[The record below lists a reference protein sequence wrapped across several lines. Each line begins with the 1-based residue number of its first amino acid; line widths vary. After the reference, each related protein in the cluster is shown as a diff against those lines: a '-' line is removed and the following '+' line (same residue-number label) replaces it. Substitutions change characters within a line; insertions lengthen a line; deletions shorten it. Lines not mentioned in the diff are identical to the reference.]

1 MPTPLRS
8 QFILPAAS
16 LLAGVVA
23 GKLLVNP
30 TTPPPEELTTASPK
44 VSSVDTSSTSDP
56 VAGATLNTTSPSSFA
71 SLPRP
76 QQLDTL
82 VRISRQ
88 TSENPSLQLLLAQLA
103 TDLPA
108 PVIEELLTALAG
120 RTDGP
125 FLATTLL
132 AERLA
137 ATDPARAIELGTNR
151 KSPQIVEAGLS
162 VLLARNAADAIKAMS
177 NLPKDLNVNFSNVE
191 QSGLVTPG
199 GSFADA
205 IRAIHSQPA
214 LLENIANSKQW
225 EVSKILGALAAKTAA
240 TDPAL
245 ALAEIRASATEIVNA
260 NPKRDPAASDIQ
272 IAKQRDALIS
282 QIAGNAV
289 NRLRFESG
297 PDASKL
303 FDALKDTEKKVW
315 SFSIEAVTRYNHSG
329 TETAISF
336 AESQASKENMSSA
349 ASGVWWALA
358 NQDRPAALAW
368 IESLPPGAF
377 REGTLK
383 SVMMDAWNRSKSWGD
398 PDIATSAAASLLS
411 RGSQVDYY
419 ATMLS
424 DRHFG
429 YNDGRTR
436 AEFISELPLYP
447 QEKAELERRLAPVK
461 AR

>member
-1 MPTPLRS
+1 MSTPLRS
-8 QFILPAAS
+8 HIILPVAS
-16 LLAGVVA
+16 LIAGIVA
-23 GKLLVNP
+23 GKLLAPPP
-30 TTPPPEELTTASPK
+30 TTSSARAELPAPKSVSVDPASP
-44 VSSVDTSSTSDP
+44 VEL
-56 VAGATLNTTSPSSFA
+56 VAGAARNTDSPSTFKD
-71 SLPRP
+71 LPRS

-82 VRISRQ
+82 TRISKQ
-88 TSENPSLQLLLAQLA
+88 TPENPSLQLLIAQLA
-103 TDLPA
+103 NDLPT
-108 PVIEELLTALAG
+108 PVLEDLLTALSE
-120 RTDGP
+120 RKDGP

-137 ATDPARAIELGTNR
+137 AVDPARAIELGR
-151 KSPQIVEAGLS
+151 HQKSPQIIEAGLG

-177 NLPKDLNVNFSNVE
+177 TLPNDINVSLSSIE
-191 QSGLVTPG
+191 QAGLVTPG
-199 GSFADA
+199 GSFTEA
-205 IRAIHSQPA
+205 IRAVQSQPA
-214 LLENIANSKQW
+214 LLENVAHAKQW
-225 EVSKILGALAAKTAA
+225 EVSKILGALAAKTAS

-245 ALAEIRASATEIVNA
+245 ALADIRASAEEIVNA
-260 NPKRDPAASDIQ
+260 NPKRDPSASDLQ
-272 IAKQRDALIS
+272 LAKQRDALIS

-289 NRLRFESG
+289 DRLRFESG

-358 NQDRPAALAW
+358 NQDRPTALAW

-398 PDIATSAAASLLS
+398 PDIAMSAAASLLS

-419 ATMLS
+419 AAMLS

-436 AEFISELPLYP
+436 AQFIAELPLTP
-447 QEKAELERRLAPVK
+447 QERTDLERRLAPVK